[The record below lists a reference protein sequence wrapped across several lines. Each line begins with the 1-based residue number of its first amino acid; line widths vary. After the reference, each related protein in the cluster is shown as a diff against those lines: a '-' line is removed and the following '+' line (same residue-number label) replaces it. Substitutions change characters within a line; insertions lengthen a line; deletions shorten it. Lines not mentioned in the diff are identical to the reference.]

1 MATITAVK
9 AGNWSDTTVWSGG
22 VLPGASDVA
31 STSFT
36 ITIDQDITVQYLY
49 CAIGEAKSAFIANG
63 ATTRNITLTGSGLV
77 GYGYYHTV
85 LEITNSGVTN
95 LTTRLPAVVSNYQL
109 LTISG
114 ISGGTVNL
122 NLIDTI
128 TYSTSSGASITVS
141 GTNYTVNV
149 TSADI
154 VPGTFGYKILT
165 VDGVSNTVNWTG
177 NIYGASVGG
186 SAALVFNSA
195 TSTLNY
201 TGTIVGNIGSG
212 IGAGA
217 AGGFVNIAGT
227 VTAGAVAGVVSS
239 SSTMVRLAGTVNNV
253 NSISALYCK
262 NLRLYSTQPLTW
274 VFQTEVVGGSKGLY
288 TAGVSSGNPVV
299 TNVRQGI
306 TYGASGELTGT
317 LVVPDL
323 SNVRKGVPVDNAV
336 GTAEL
341 TAADFWN
348 TLTSTLTTTGSIGE
362 RLKNCSTI
370 ETTGNQIT
378 AI

>member
-1 MATITAVK
+1 MATITATK

-22 VLPGASDVA
+22 VLPGVNDVA
-31 STSFT
+31 STAFT
-36 ITIDQDITVQYLY
+36 ITIDQDITVQQLY
-49 CAIGEAKSAFIANG
+49 CTAGTPITGFTAGG
-63 ATTRNITLTGSGLV
+63 ATTRNITLTGAGLV
-77 GYGYYHTV
+77 GTGYYHTV
-85 LEITNSGVTN
+85 LTITNSGVTN
-95 LTTRLPAVVSNYQL
+95 LTTKLPAVVSNYQL

-122 NLIDTI
+122 NLTGTI
-128 TYSTSSGASITVS
+128 TYSYALGASITIS

-154 VPGTFGYKILT
+154 VPGTLGYKILT

-201 TGTIVGNIGSG
+201 TGTIVGNIGPG
-212 IGAGA
+212 IEAGV
-217 AGGFVNIAGT
+217 AGGFVNIVGI
-227 VTAGAVAGVVSS
+227 VTSGAVAGVVSS
-239 SSTMVRLAGTVNNV
+239 SSTMIRLTGTVNNV

-288 TAGVSSGNPVV
+288 TAGVSLGNPVV

-306 TYGASGELTGT
+306 TYGASGEFTGT
-317 LVVPDL
+317 LVVPNP
-323 SNVRKGVPVDNAV
+323 SNVRKGVPVDNTV

-370 ETTGNQIT
+370 DTTGSQL
-378 AI
+378 AAQ